1 MSIGICIGFS
11 NILDFNVSST
21 DGHQMI
27 VTWYVDDLKVSHK
40 EPFEVTKFACY
51 SPSIYVK
58 NMTVK
63 CYKVHVY
70 LGMDLDFSE
79 KGSITVLMIKYVRKI
94 LQAFHEELKSTS
106 TTPGADHQFQVRD

>member
-1 MSIGICIGFS
+1 MFS
-11 NILDFNVSST
+11 N
-21 DGHQMI
+21 
-27 VTWYVDDLKVSHK
+27 LKVSHK

-94 LQAFHEELKSTS
+94 LQTFPEELRSTS
-106 TTPGADHQFQVRD
+106 TTPAIDDLFKVRDQDEAKLLSVEQAE